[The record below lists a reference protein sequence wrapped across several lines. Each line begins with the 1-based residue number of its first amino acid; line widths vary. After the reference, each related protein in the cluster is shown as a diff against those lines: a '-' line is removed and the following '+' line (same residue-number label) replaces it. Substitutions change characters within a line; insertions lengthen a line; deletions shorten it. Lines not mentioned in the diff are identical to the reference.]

1 MRSAGA
7 PRLLLMVVV
16 VHQVAVAAPHDP
28 AAACAAK
35 AVTECEI
42 NRPMRNQQVGA
53 AVRALED
60 LTRGGQGLRAHSIWR
75 ARPLATNLTHI
86 VTAPNV
92 MSIISLCVLV
102 QAHLGSTQAY
112 QDSTQ
117 AHLGSTQAHLVST
130 MTRPLTMRILMTMT
144 MSMMMTMT
152 NDDDD
157 DDWRWR

>member
-1 MRSAGA
+1 MRSVGA

-35 AVTECEI
+35 AVTEILIE
-42 NRPMRNQQVGA
+42 RPMRNPQVGA
-53 AVRALED
+53 AVRALDD
-60 LTRGGQGLRAHSIWR
+60 LRRGGQGLRAHSIVWR

-102 QAHLGSTQAY
+102 QAHLDAIARASFSANADAAIIYSTVGLSHQ
-112 QDSTQ
+112 
-117 AHLGSTQAHLVST
+117 L
-130 MTRPLTMRILMTMT
+130 
-144 MSMMMTMT
+144 
-152 NDDDD
+152 
-157 DDWRWR
+157 

>member
-7 PRLLLMVVV
+7 HRLLLMVVV

-35 AVTECEI
+35 AVTECVI
-42 NRPMRNQQVGA
+42 NRPMRNQQVDA
-53 AVRALED
+53 AVRALEE

-130 MTRPLTMRILMTMT
+130 MT
-144 MSMMMTMT
+144 MSMTLRCRCRST
-152 NDDDD
+152 YSIKC
-157 DDWRWR
+157 RCTFQHVV

>member
-35 AVTECEI
+35 AVTECVI

-60 LTRGGQGLRAHSIWR
+60 LSRGGQGLRAHSIWR
-75 ARPLATNLTHI
+75 ARPLATNLTHCDCAEHHEHHQPLRPGAGTSGFDAGLPGFDAGTS
-86 VTAPNV
+86 VFDA
-92 MSIISLCVLV
+92 
-102 QAHLGSTQAY
+102 GSSDFDGA
-112 QDSTQ
+112 
-117 AHLGSTQAHLVST
+117 
-130 MTRPLTMRILMTMT
+130 
-144 MSMMMTMT
+144 
-152 NDDDD
+152 DDE
-157 DDWRWR
+157 R

>member
-1 MRSAGA
+1 MRSVGA

-35 AVTECEI
+35 AVTECVI

-75 ARPLATNLTHI
+75 ARPLATNLTHCDCSERHEHHQ
-86 VTAPNV
+86 PF
-92 MSIISLCVLV
+92 CVLV
-102 QAHLGSTQAY
+102 QAHLDAIARASFSANADAAIIL
-112 QDSTQ
+112 DSR
-117 AHLGSTQAHLVST
+117 AFSSAVSWLPCDRRT
-130 MTRPLTMRILMTMT
+130 DNTAAA
-144 MSMMMTMT
+144 
-152 NDDDD
+152 
-157 DDWRWR
+157 